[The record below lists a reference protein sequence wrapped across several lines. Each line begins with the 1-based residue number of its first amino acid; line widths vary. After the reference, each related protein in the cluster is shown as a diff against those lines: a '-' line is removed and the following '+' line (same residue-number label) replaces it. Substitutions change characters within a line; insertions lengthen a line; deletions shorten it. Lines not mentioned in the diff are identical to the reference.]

1 MTETEAR
8 RQYKREWAKRNR
20 EKMRESENR
29 FYAKK
34 AAEYEEAGEP
44 ASVTEERSRKLAD
57 IQIKITDYSEQ
68 IETLKNRQQNI
79 QEEIQGKID
88 KLRECRRKQYAT
100 LYKLLGITGISA
112 VR

>member
-8 RQYKREWAKRNR
+8 KQYKRDWARRNR

-44 ASVTEERSRKLAD
+44 ASVTEEKTRKLAD
-57 IQIKITDYSEQ
+57 IQTKIADYSEQ
-68 IETLKNRQQNI
+68 IETLKNRQQDI
-79 QEEIQGKID
+79 QAEIQGKIN

-100 LYKLLGITGISA
+100 LYKLLGITGLAA